1 MEFLSVESSLSL
13 SKDRHMKTARL
24 CLSFL
29 LLFFTVTFLYDQE
42 VIEEIVAIVN
52 DDVITLSEY
61 SAEFQA
67 NYQALRA
74 QFQGDEF
81 DKQYDYLKKNLLNQM
96 ITDVL
101 LLQEAKKME
110 DLNIEEQM
118 KIYIDNLKKE
128 NNIESDEEFIR
139 ILRQQG
145 MDYDEW
151 RNMLRNNMLKEAV
164 IVSQVHRSIVI
175 DESEIVS
182 YHKSHPEEFTEPPEY
197 TLKAIYISSDD
208 EVEAVKREI
217 IGKITA
223 GEDFGS
229 LASQYSTGPEKDANG
244 DLGTFKKG
252 ELANDLEDAV
262 EKLKVGEITPWIQ
275 FRNGWYLLKLVEKK
289 ESRLRAFEEARKE
302 IEQKLFSQK
311 AQMRFDEF
319 MKELRAKSYVKIL
332 KPNPLGF

>member
-1 MEFLSVESSLSL
+1 
-13 SKDRHMKTARL
+13 MKTARL

-29 LLFFTVTFLYDQE
+29 FLFFTVAFLYDQE
-42 VIEEIVAIVN
+42 VVEEIVAVVN
-52 DDVITLSEY
+52 DDIITLSDY
-61 SAEFQA
+61 RTEFQA
-67 NYQALRA
+67 NYQAIRA
-74 QFQGDEF
+74 QFQGEEF

-101 LLQEAKKME
+101 LMQEAKKME
-110 DLNIEEQM
+110 DFNIEEQM
-118 KIYIDNLKKE
+118 RIYTDNVKKE

-145 MDYDEW
+145 LDYDEW
-151 RNMLRNNMLKEAV
+151 RKMLRNSLLKEAV

-182 YHKSHPEEFTEPPEY
+182 YHKSHPEEFTEPSEY
-197 TLKAIYISSDD
+197 TLKAIYISSGD

-217 IGKITA
+217 IDKIAA

-244 DLGTFKKG
+244 DLGSFKKG
-252 ELANDLEDAV
+252 ELAKDLEEAV
-262 EKLKVGEITPWIQ
+262 EKLKVGETTPWLQ
-275 FRNGWYLLKLVEKK
+275 FRNGWYLLMLMEKK
-289 ESRLRAFEEARKE
+289 EPRLRTFEEVRKE

-311 AQMRFDEF
+311 AQKRFEEF
-319 MKELRAKSYVKIL
+319 MKELRAKSYIKIL
-332 KPNPLGF
+332 KPNPLGY

>member
-1 MEFLSVESSLSL
+1 
-13 SKDRHMKTARL
+13 MKTARL
-24 CLSFL
+24 GLSFL
-29 LLFFTVTFLYDQE
+29 LLFFTVAFLYDQE
-42 VIEEIVAIVN
+42 VVEEIVAIVN
-52 DDVITLSEY
+52 DDIITLSEY
-61 SAEFQA
+61 RAEFQA

-74 QFQGDEF
+74 QFQGEDF
-81 DKQYDYLKKNLLNQM
+81 DKQYDFLKKNLLNQM

-101 LLQEAKKME
+101 LMQEAKKME
-110 DLNIEEQM
+110 DFNVEEQM

-151 RNMLRNNMLKEAV
+151 RKTLRNSFLKEAV
-164 IVSQVHRSIVI
+164 IVSQVHRSIVV
-175 DESEIVS
+175 DESEIVN

-197 TLKAIYISSDD
+197 TLKAIYISSDN

-217 IGKITA
+217 VDKISA

-229 LASQYSTGPEKDANG
+229 LASQYSSGPEKEANG
-244 DLGTFKKG
+244 DLGSFKQG
-252 ELANDLEDAV
+252 ELAKDLEEAV
-262 EKLKVGEITPWIQ
+262 EILKVGEITPWIP

-289 ESRLRAFEEARKE
+289 ESRLKEFEEARRQ
-302 IEQKLFSQK
+302 IEQRLFSQK
-311 AQMRFDEF
+311 AQKRFEEF
-319 MKELRAKSYVKIL
+319 MKELRAKSYIKIL

>member
-1 MEFLSVESSLSL
+1 
-13 SKDRHMKTARL
+13 MKTLRL
-24 CLSFL
+24 GLSFL
-29 LLFFTVTFLYDQE
+29 LLFFTVAFLYDQE
-42 VIEEIVAIVN
+42 VVEEIVAIVN
-52 DDVITLSEY
+52 DDIITLSEY
-61 SAEFQA
+61 RAEFQA

-74 QFQGDEF
+74 QLQGEEF
-81 DKQYDYLKKNLLNQM
+81 DRQYDFLKKNLLNQM

-101 LLQEAKKME
+101 LMQEAKKME
-110 DLNIEEQM
+110 DFNVEEQM
-118 KIYIDNLKKE
+118 KIYVDNLKKE

-151 RNMLRNNMLKEAV
+151 RKMLRNNLLKEAV
-164 IVSQVHRSIVI
+164 IVSQVHRSIVV
-175 DESEIVS
+175 DESEIVN

-197 TLKAIYISSDD
+197 TLKAIYISSDN

-217 IGKITA
+217 VEKIAA

-229 LASQYSTGPEKDANG
+229 LASQYSTGPEKDADG
-244 DLGTFKKG
+244 DLGSFKQG
-252 ELANDLEDAV
+252 ELAKDLEEAV

-302 IEQKLFSQK
+302 IEQKTLQPK
-311 AQMRFDEF
+311 RP
-319 MKELRAKSYVKIL
+319 R
-332 KPNPLGF
+332 